1 MTVVAIETRQ
11 RPVPIE
17 LEEEILARIDRAV
30 QICEAELRYK
40 LRWND
45 GEHGSLLELLDELE
59 QKGLIESA
67 LHFRLTEHGRARL
80 SADYEPPLRYGS
92 GIRWKV
98 QP

>member
-1 MTVVAIETRQ
+1 MTAIALAPTQLVIPEA
-11 RPVPIE
+11 
-17 LEEEILARIDRAV
+17 LEQEILARIDRGL

-40 LRWND
+40 LRWDEQED
-45 GEHGSLLELLDELE
+45 GPLLELLDELE
-59 QKGLIESA
+59 RQGLVESA